1 MTPAGIAVQ
10 APARWRAAAA
20 GAWAWLDEMP
30 APRRLALVFG
40 LHLALGLAMRQLSP
54 LATLHTAATIL
65 AVLAISLS
73 TRNPAVVLMC
83 ACYVSGSE
91 VLWRMSRAYTF
102 HETAKYAVSLLC
114 LIGLIR
120 MKRVRLPGHAVL
132 YLALLLPAAV
142 FPFVY
147 FPFDTFRKQALF
159 HLSGPIALT
168 LAIVY
173 CSNLRISAG
182 EMWRAGV
189 AFAAPLCGV
198 LAVTVRSS
206 YMQEVRFGTE
216 SNFQTSG
223 GFGPNQVASSLAM
236 GALLL
241 LMGAVLGRTGWKQRA
256 MLGGLAA
263 AFTLQSAMTF
273 SRGGV
278 LSLGGALVVAGPL
291 LLSGHRYKKQI
302 LAGMAAVALVLAVAF
317 PLVNAY
323 TGGKLAERFQE
334 KKMSGREELAAADLR
349 IFEEYPVFGVGVG
362 VSRFFHPRGVT
373 AHTEF
378 TRALSEHGLLGLAAY
393 LVLLWLLVRR
403 GAAIVAARESRA
415 YRGMLMALLAW
426 PLLYMAVN
434 AMRTSAPGLAAGMAF
449 LTVLPGALL
458 AQRQRFER

>member
-1 MTPAGIAVQ
+1 MTPAEIAFP
-10 APARWRAAAA
+10 APAQWRAAAA
-20 GAWAWLDEMP
+20 TARARLDEMP
-30 APRRLALVFG
+30 APWRLALVFG
-40 LHLALGLAMRQLSP
+40 LHVALGLAMRQLAP
-54 LATLHTAATIL
+54 LATLHTAATML
-65 AVLAISLS
+65 SVLAISLY
-73 TRNPAVVLMC
+73 TKNPAVVLMC

-91 VLWRMSRAYTF
+91 VLWRMSKSYTF
-102 HETAKYAVSLLC
+102 HETAKYGVSLLC
-114 LIGLIR
+114 FIGLIR
-120 MKRVRLPGHAVL
+120 MKRPRLAGHAVL

-168 LAIVY
+168 LAILY

-182 EMWRAGV
+182 EMWRACV

-206 YMQEVRFGTE
+206 YMQQVRFGSE

-223 GFGPNQVASSLAM
+223 GFGPNQVSSSLAM
-236 GALLL
+236 GALLV
-241 LMGAVLGRTGWKQRA
+241 LMGALLGRTGWKQRV

-263 AFTLQSAMTF
+263 AFTVQSAMTF

-278 LSLGGALVVAGPL
+278 LSLFGALVLAGPL
-291 LLSGHRYKKQI
+291 LLSGRRHKKRI
-302 LAGMAAVALVLAVAF
+302 LAGVLAVAVVLAVAF

-323 TGGKLAERFQE
+323 TGGKLAERFHE

-349 IFEEYPVFGVGVG
+349 IFEEFPVFGVGVG
-362 VSRFFHPRGVT
+362 ISRFFHPRGVT

-378 TRALSEHGLLGLAAY
+378 TRALSEHGLLGLTAY
-393 LVLLWLLVRR
+393 LALLWLLARR

-415 YRGMLMALLAW
+415 YRGMLLALLVW
-426 PLLYMAVN
+426 PLLYMVVN
-434 AMRTSAPGLAAGMAF
+434 AMRTSAPGLAVGMAF
-449 LTVLPGALL
+449 LTVLPGLALQ
-458 AQRQRFER
+458 QRERFER

>member
-1 MTPAGIAVQ
+1 MTPGLAIDIPPRKV
-10 APARWRAAAA
+10 PWPEPFRAAGLA
-20 GAWAWLDEMP
+20 EMP
-30 APRRLALVFG
+30 ALPRLVVVFALHA
-40 LHLALGLAMRQLSP
+40 LLGLAMHRLSP
-54 LATLHTAATIL
+54 LATLHTFSTVL
-65 AVLAISLS
+65 AVLAAALY
-73 TRNPAVVLMC
+73 TKNPAVVLMC
-83 ACYVSGSE
+83 AAYVSGSE
-91 VLWRMSRAYTF
+91 VLWRMSKSYTF
-102 HETAKYAVSLLC
+102 HETAKYTVTLLC
-114 LIGLIR
+114 LIGLVR
-120 MKRVRLPGHAVL
+120 LRKVRLPGPAVL

-147 FPFDTFRKQALF
+147 FPFDTFRKQVMF

-173 CSNLRISAG
+173 CSNLRIRAG

-278 LSLGGALVVAGPL
+278 LSLGGALIVSGPL

-302 LAGMAAVALVLAVAF
+302 LAGMAGVVLVLAVAF

-323 TGGKLAERFQE
+323 TGGKLAERFHE

-349 IFEEYPVFGVGVG
+349 IFEEFPVFGVGVG
-362 VSRFFHPRGVT
+362 ISRYFHPRGVT

-393 LVLLWLLVRR
+393 LFLLWLLARR
-403 GAAIVAARESRA
+403 AAAIVAARESRP
-415 YRGMLMALLAW
+415 YRGMLLALLVW

-449 LTVLPGALL
+449 LTVLPEALL
-458 AQRQRFER
+458 QQGQRFER

>member
-1 MTPAGIAVQ
+1 M
-10 APARWRAAAA
+10 
-20 GAWAWLDEMP
+20 
-30 APRRLALVFG
+30 RL
-40 LHLALGLAMRQLSP
+40 R
-54 LATLHTAATIL
+54 
-65 AVLAISLS
+65 
-73 TRNPAVVLMC
+73 
-83 ACYVSGSE
+83 
-91 VLWRMSRAYTF
+91 
-102 HETAKYAVSLLC
+102 K
-114 LIGLIR
+114 
-120 MKRVRLPGHAVL
+120 VRLPGPAVL

-147 FPFDTFRKQALF
+147 FPFDTFRKQVMF

-173 CSNLRISAG
+173 CSNLRIPAG

-256 MLGGLAA
+256 MLLGLAA
-263 AFTLQSAMTF
+263 AFTVQSAMTF

-278 LSLGGALVVAGPL
+278 LSLGGALIVSGPL

-302 LAGMAAVALVLAVAF
+302 LAGMAGVVLVLAVAF

-323 TGGKLAERFQE
+323 TGGKLAERFHE
-334 KKMSGREELAAADLR
+334 NKMSGREELAAADLR
-349 IFEEYPVFGVGVG
+349 IFEEFPVFGVGVG
-362 VSRFFHPRGVT
+362 ISRYFHPRGVT

-393 LVLLWLLVRR
+393 LFLLWLLARR
-403 GAAIVAARESRA
+403 AAAIVAARESRP
-415 YRGMLMALLAW
+415 YRGMLLALLVW

-458 AQRQRFER
+458 QQGQRFER

>member
-1 MTPAGIAVQ
+1 
-10 APARWRAAAA
+10 
-20 GAWAWLDEMP
+20 
-30 APRRLALVFG
+30 
-40 LHLALGLAMRQLSP
+40 
-54 LATLHTAATIL
+54 
-65 AVLAISLS
+65 
-73 TRNPAVVLMC
+73 
-83 ACYVSGSE
+83 
-91 VLWRMSRAYTF
+91 
-102 HETAKYAVSLLC
+102 
-114 LIGLIR
+114 
-120 MKRVRLPGHAVL
+120 
-132 YLALLLPAAV
+132 
-142 FPFVY
+142 VY
-147 FPFDTFRKQALF
+147 FPFDTFRKQVMF

-173 CSNLRISAG
+173 CSNLRIRAG

-256 MLGGLAA
+256 MLLGLAA
-263 AFTLQSAMTF
+263 AFTVQSAMTF

-278 LSLGGALVVAGPL
+278 LSLGGALIVSGPL

-302 LAGMAAVALVLAVAF
+302 LAGMAGVVLVLAVAF

-323 TGGKLAERFQE
+323 TGGKLAERFHE

-349 IFEEYPVFGVGVG
+349 IFEEFPVFGVGVG
-362 VSRFFHPRGVT
+362 ISRYFHPRGVT

-393 LVLLWLLVRR
+393 LFLLWLLVRR
-403 GAAIVAARESRA
+403 AAAIVAARESRP
-415 YRGMLMALLAW
+415 YRGMLLALLVW

-449 LTVLPGALL
+449 LTVLPEALL
-458 AQRQRFER
+458 QQGQRFER

>member
-1 MTPAGIAVQ
+1 MTPTGIALQ
-10 APARWRAAAA
+10 APAPWRAAAA
-20 GAWAWLDEMP
+20 ARAWYDEMP
-30 APRRLALVFG
+30 EPRRLLLVFG
-40 LHLALGLAMRQLSP
+40 LHVVLGLAMRQLPP

-65 AVLAISLS
+65 SVLAISLY
-73 TRNPAVVLMC
+73 TKNPAVVLMC

-91 VLWRMSRAYTF
+91 VLWRMAKSYTF

-114 LIGLIR
+114 LIGMIR
-120 MKRVRLPGHAVL
+120 MRRIRMPGHAVL
-132 YLALLLPAAV
+132 YLVLLLPAAV

-147 FPFDTFRKQALF
+147 FPFDMFRKQALF
-159 HLSGPIALT
+159 HLSGPIALA

-173 CSNLRISAG
+173 CSNLRISGG
-182 EMWRAGV
+182 EMWRAAV

-206 YMQEVRFGTE
+206 YLQNVRFGTE

-241 LMGAVLGRTGWKQRA
+241 LMAVLLGRTGMKQRL

-278 LSLGGALVVAGPL
+278 LSLFGALVVAGPL
-291 LLSGHRYKKQI
+291 LLSGHRYKKRIAGGI
-302 LAGMAAVALVLAVAF
+302 LGLALALAVAF

-334 KKMSGREELAAADLR
+334 KEMSGREQLAAADWQV
-349 IFEEYPVFGVGVG
+349 FEQFPVFGVGVG
-362 VSRFFHPRGVT
+362 VSRYFHAGAVT

-378 TRALSEHGLLGLAAY
+378 TRALAEHGLFGLAAY
-393 LVLLWLLVRR
+393 LALFWLLARR
-403 GAAIVAARESRA
+403 AAAIVAARESRQ
-415 YRGMLMALLAW
+415 YRGMLLALMAW

-434 AMRTSAPGLAAGMAF
+434 AMRTSAPGLAIGLAF
-449 LTVLPGALL
+449 LTVLPGAWL
-458 AQRQRFER
+458 RHPERFER